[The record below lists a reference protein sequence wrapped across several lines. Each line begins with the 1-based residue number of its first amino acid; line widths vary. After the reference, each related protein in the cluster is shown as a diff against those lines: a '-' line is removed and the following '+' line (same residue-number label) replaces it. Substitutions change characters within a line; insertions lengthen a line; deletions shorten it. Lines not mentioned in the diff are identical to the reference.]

1 MEAAD
6 AAEAILQLDDDH
18 GHRRYAERKGIP
30 GRVSKALSK
39 VKPESTARTLRR
51 QQARIDRADDRLDEA
66 AERHRAELEQRLK
79 CLDGI
84 ATTSDP
90 NYKTYYHASENQ
102 SLETML
108 CSCCGSH
115 NLKNKVSVC
124 RVRKHLKTQ
133 TQQIN
138 EN

>member
-18 GHRRYAERKGIP
+18 GRYAVRERKG
-30 GRVSKALSK
+30 RVPKALSK